1 MIARKQKMMHVML
14 PVTSADTGAK
24 AFFLEGM
31 KGFELDDL
39 SRVQSRDRQDPAKL
53 RMFPILSLS
62 LNPKPETLNSV
73 CSLSSHY
80 P

>member
-1 MIARKQKMMHVML
+1 ML

-39 SRVQSRDRQDPAKL
+39 SKVQSRDRQDPAKL
-53 RMFPILSLS
+53 RMFPILLLS
-62 LNPKPETLNSV
+62 LNPKP
-73 CSLSSHY
+73 
-80 P
+80 